1 LERVGLG
8 DRCDFLPRDLSGGEK
23 QRVSIARALA
33 GGPSIILADEPTGNL
48 DSQNGRM
55 AIEFLKGLCVREN
68 KSVVIVTHDSRIT
81 DLADRI
87 YQMEDGI
94 IKNGHAPHK

>member
-1 LERVGLG
+1 
-8 DRCDFLPRDLSGGEK
+8 
-23 QRVSIARALA
+23 
-33 GGPSIILADEPTGNL
+33 
-48 DSQNGRM
+48 M
-55 AIEFLKGLCVREN
+55 AIKLLKNLAIKEN

-94 IKNGHAPHK
+94 IKNGYYGL